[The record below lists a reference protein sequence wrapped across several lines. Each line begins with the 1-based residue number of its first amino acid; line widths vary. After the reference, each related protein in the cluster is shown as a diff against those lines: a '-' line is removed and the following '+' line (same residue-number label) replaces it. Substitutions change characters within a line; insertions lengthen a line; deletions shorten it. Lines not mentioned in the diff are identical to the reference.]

1 MSRVLCSGAPDCH
14 LSTEHGEHRVCG
26 LGLLP
31 VTQGVNEPSSLL
43 SIPRASTSTQLL
55 TPPAFKSLTQTL
67 FTQSTA
73 YWIPSVAFSMGALSA
88 NMELIFSLNFSHSQW
103 GNKTETWESFSS
115 LPFPYRP
122 HLIAHMVLLM
132 SLQKPLFSILDVIS
146 SFGLLEPGSIPHV
159 ELPVIFPKKRLSK
172 SFEKKWRL
180 FPGFT
185 DDFKNDNY
193 LFHPQLWFYFRILF
207 L

>member
-1 MSRVLCSGAPDCH
+1 MSRVLCSGAPDPH

-31 VTQGVNEPSSLL
+31 VIQGANEPNSFL

-67 FTQSTA
+67 LTQSTA
-73 YWIPSVAFSMGALSA
+73 YWIPSDAFSMGTLSA

-115 LPFPYRP
+115 LPFPTGLILLLTRSCWCHFRNP
-122 HLIAHMVLLM
+122 FSQSWTWFLHLV
-132 SLQKPLFSILDVIS
+132 F
-146 SFGLLEPGSIPHV
+146 
-159 ELPVIFPKKRLSK
+159 
-172 SFEKKWRL
+172 
-180 FPGFT
+180 
-185 DDFKNDNY
+185 
-193 LFHPQLWFYFRILF
+193 
-207 L
+207 